1 MRCLTSAPEASGR
14 HSVSAGHRGTARRP
28 GRRSP
33 GMALRGVT
41 ALLTLI
47 ILVAGLPI
55 ALYRLGGD
63 PLPRH
68 IPAWHHISTL
78 LLHRDNGTVF
88 LGAVRD
94 LSWIAWAAFT
104 AAVAVE
110 AQAALRGRRAPRLRL
125 LGVQNAASWLVAVSA
140 LAFSSQ
146 PAAVLA
152 STQPAAVAVSP
163 SHLSPPRPSSPSHLS
178 PPRPSSPSH

>member
-1 MRCLTSAPEASGR
+1 MTGR
-14 HSVSAGHRGTARRP
+14 TPRRRGLGT
-28 GRRSP
+28 
-33 GMALRGVT
+33 ALRGLT

-47 ILVAGLPI
+47 ILVVGLPI

-63 PLPRH
+63 PLPHH
-68 IPAWHHISTL
+68 IPSWHHIGTL

-110 AQAALRGRRAPRLRL
+110 AQAAVRGRRAPRLRRL
-125 LGVQNAASWLVAVSA
+125 CIQNAASWLVAASA

-152 STQPAAVAVSP
+152 STPPAAVTAVS
-163 SHLSPPRPSSPSHLS
+163 SAR
-178 PPRPSSPSH
+178 